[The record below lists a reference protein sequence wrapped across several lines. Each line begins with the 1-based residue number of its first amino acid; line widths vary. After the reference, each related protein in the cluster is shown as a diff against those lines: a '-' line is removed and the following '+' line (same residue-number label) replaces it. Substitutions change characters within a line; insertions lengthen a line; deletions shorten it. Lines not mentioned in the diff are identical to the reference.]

1 MTTAFKSLLML
12 SAAALLA
19 AAPARADDTRLVGNQ
34 QIATADS
41 NLTIGALSPVYGLI
55 TLPVPA
61 GDPLP
66 GRLMGGA
73 VLGQD
78 MAARYSTS
86 VYGGELGVFA
96 RVADR
101 PVLLSTDS
109 TTAFNLGA
117 SVGYAGFYFQGAY
130 TGLNDNNVLR
140 SLQSWES
147 WQAGLGFGGGAF
159 DVRLTYAIGQATPAF
174 AGRSFDNSQWMLG
187 GIYQLTPGIRFNADA
202 FTGSRLVS
210 PGVASAAPG
219 ASAPQGT
226 GARVGVQLKF

>member
-1 MTTAFKSLLML
+1 MAATFKTLLLL
-12 SAAALLA
+12 SAAALVSS
-19 AAPARADDTRLVGNQ
+19 APARAEDARLSGA
-34 QIATADS
+34 ATTSDP
-41 NLTIGALSPVYGLI
+41 NLTIGALTPVYGMI
-55 TLPVPA
+55 TLPVSA
-61 GDPLP
+61 GDPAGL
-66 GRLMGGA
+66 LLGGA
-73 VLGQD
+73 ALGQD
-78 MAARYSTS
+78 FAARYSTS
-86 VYGGELGVFA
+86 IYGGELGVFA

-101 PVLLSTDS
+101 PIFLSTDS

-130 TGLNDNNVLR
+130 TGLNDNGLLR

-147 WQAGLGFGGGAF
+147 WQAGLGFGGNAF
-159 DVRLTYAIGQATPAF
+159 DVRLTYAMGQATPAF